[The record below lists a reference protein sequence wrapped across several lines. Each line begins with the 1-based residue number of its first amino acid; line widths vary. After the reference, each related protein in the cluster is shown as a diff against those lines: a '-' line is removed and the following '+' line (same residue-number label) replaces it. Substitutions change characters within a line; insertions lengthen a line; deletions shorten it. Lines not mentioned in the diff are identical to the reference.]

1 MKLRDLLVGY
11 SNEIKRITQLYGNEF
26 NDNPDKKIQGFM
38 NDSSNVRRIISFDIH
53 NDVVENLPYLLQIS
67 TKVRDIY
74 FEGRCKISHI
84 PGKIPG
90 KRTLTICKDSNISK
104 DVINEM
110 CIQFEDSY
118 EKLRTKKLH
127 NATSFNSP
135 APVVLTSSNN
145 TNTST
150 TISTTNIWI

>member
-1 MKLRDLLVGY
+1 MKLRDLLEGY
-11 SNEIKRITQLYGNEF
+11 SNEIIKIIKLNRNEF
-26 NDNPDKKIQGFM
+26 KNYPERKIQGFM
-38 NDSSNVRRIISFDIH
+38 NDSSVIRIISFDIH

-110 CIQFEDSY
+110 CIKYEDSY
-118 EKLRTKKLH
+118 ENLRSKKLN

-135 APVVLTSSNN
+135 IKLQ
-145 TNTST
+145 
-150 TISTTNIWI
+150 